1 MAPEGVE
8 IERKFL
14 VADDPPGL
22 KTFPSSQ
29 LRQGYLAVDSD
40 AEVRLRDDGHVRT
53 LTVKSGSGLER
64 GEVEV
69 ELSAEQFEALWPAT
83 VGKRLMKHRF
93 ELPAGKW
100 IHQLDVY
107 AGPLEGLKV
116 VEVEF
121 PSAADA
127 TGFEPPDWFGRE
139 VTNDARYKNASLALQ
154 GLPKKEGAS
163 A

>member
-1 MAPEGVE
+1 MAPEGLE

-22 KTFPSSQ
+22 TSSPSSE
-29 LRQGYLAVDSD
+29 LRQGYLAVGSD
-40 AEVRLRDDGHVRT
+40 AEVRLRDDGYVQV
-53 LTVKSGSGLER
+53 LTVKSGSGLQR

-69 ELSAEQFEALWPAT
+69 ELSAEQFEALWPTT
-83 VGKRLMKHRF
+83 VGKRLVKHRF

-107 AGPLEGLKV
+107 AGPLKGLKV

-127 TGFEPPDWFGRE
+127 TDFEPPDWFGRE

-154 GLPKKEGAS
+154 GLPGKEEAIG
-163 A
+163 

>member
-22 KTFPSSQ
+22 RSSPSSQ
-29 LRQGYLAVDSD
+29 LRQGYLAVGSD
-40 AEVRLRDDGHVRT
+40 AEVRLRDDGHAQT

-83 VGKRLMKHRF
+83 VGKRLVKHRF

-107 AGPLEGLKV
+107 AGSLEELKV

-127 TGFEPPDWFGRE
+127 MDFEPPDWFGRE
-139 VTNDARYKNASLALQ
+139 ITNDTRYRNASLALHGPPEQ
-154 GLPKKEGAS
+154 EEAIG
-163 A
+163 